1 MSIDAPEFKLVQQS
15 ACYEPYAVD
24 LLVRL
29 AEMTVHHPDDVSGLT
44 ADEVR
49 HLNLPCRYS
58 GYATDEVDEWLDG
71 LADRLEEL
79 GRS

>member
-1 MSIDAPEFKLVQQS
+1 MSIEVPEFKLVQEP
-15 ACYEPYAVD
+15 ACYEPYVVD

-49 HLNLPCRYS
+49 HLNLPCRSY
-58 GYATDEVDEWLDG
+58 GYATGEVDEWLDG

-79 GRS
+79 GRA